1 MKSNISTDNVLSKNV
16 SKPSIPFESIYDSS
30 SPFSQTT
37 DESSI
42 ERIPQIDILPPVE
55 SNFISESNS
64 PPVPVSR
71 KRKLLKKA
79 PDAPKRFKTAYV
91 WYVSDHMEEVKLDL
105 QRLHG
110 PAFQAT
116 DVLKIIASMWKT
128 VSPIERMHYEMKA
141 EQDKQRYFK
150 ELSNHSGPLQVP
162 NKRQKKAPVLF
173 LIFPYL
179 SFFVFLFF
187 ILKNYLF

>member
-1 MKSNISTDNVLSKNV
+1 MNSSISPDNTLSKNT
-16 SKPSIPFESIYDSS
+16 SKLATPFEPIYDSS
-30 SPFSQTT
+30 SPLSQTT
-37 DESSI
+37 DDSSI
-42 ERIPQIDILPPVE
+42 ERIPLIDILPPVE
-55 SNFISESNS
+55 SNFISEEVNS

-116 DVLKIIASMWKT
+116 DVLKIIAGMWKT

-162 NKRQKKAPVLF
+162 NKRQKKAAV
-173 LIFPYL
+173 
-179 SFFVFLFF
+179 
-187 ILKNYLF
+187 